1 MFGHWAGVL
10 VHLLLLI
17 CNSLGFGTDNSINT
31 VVRNVLRNYQNDAE
45 KKQINEAKR
54 NFCLSQRGAI
64 KLITFLNDLNILFF
78 RERASLRE

>member
-54 NFCLSQRGAI
+54 LAVGRVDHHV
-64 KLITFLNDLNILFF
+64 TP
-78 RERASLRE
+78 ASYGKG